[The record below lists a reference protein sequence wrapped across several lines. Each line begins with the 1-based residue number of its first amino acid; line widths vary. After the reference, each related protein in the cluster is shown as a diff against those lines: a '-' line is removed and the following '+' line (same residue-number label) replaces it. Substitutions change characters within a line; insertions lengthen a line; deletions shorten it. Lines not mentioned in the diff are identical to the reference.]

1 MKKWKH
7 GRASSL
13 LGIAAEIGFDNEKYS
28 KTNYFEALEVVIM
41 VELAA
46 LGLTEKEIER
56 AVRFDLYPQDSRIEK
71 LIEDFEPDD
80 SSWATIRPLSFRAY
94 EKRLELLAHIDELRN
109 IGNDE
114 SAAKLTP
121 EDWMNAG
128 AEVAWYAYIADIDFI
143 DDINRTAFAAIGGMG
158 RRGKIFSP
166 AKKAIARALETCCSS
181 TKEVAAYFESQ
192 PVLDEIDVRV
202 FFNSDDP
209 DEPDTF
215 LFQNLID
222 NKMSSPMKRRTLDS
236 LISQVKRH
244 RSTAVFTKARIR

>member
-13 LGIAAEIGFDNEKYS
+13 LGMAAQIGFDNEKYS
-28 KTNYFEALEVVIM
+28 TTNYFEALEAVIM
-41 VELAA
+41 IELEV
-46 LGLTEKEIER
+46 LGLTKKEIER
-56 AVRFDLYPQDSRIEK
+56 AVRFELYPQDSRIEK

-128 AEVAWYAYIADIDFI
+128 AEVAWYAFAADMDYIE
-143 DDINRTAFAAIGGMG
+143 DINKAEFGAIGG
-158 RRGKIFSP
+158 RSRAGKIFSTG
-166 AKKAIARALETCCSS
+166 KFVIAHALKSGCSS
-181 TKEVAAYFESQ
+181 AKDVAAYFETE
-192 PVLDEIDVRV
+192 PVIDELNIEVYCKK
-202 FFNSDDP
+202 
-209 DEPDTF
+209 DEFGAPESF
-215 LFQNLID
+215 SFMNLLTGQ
-222 NKMSSPMKRRTLDS
+222 MSRPMKITTLPS
-236 LISQVKRH
+236 VISQ
-244 RSTAVFTKARIR
+244 TKAYLKK

>member
-128 AEVAWYAYIADIDFI
+128 AEVACYAYIADIDFI

-158 RRGKIFSP
+158 RRGKIFSS
-166 AKKAIARALETCCSS
+166 AKFAIAHALKSGCSS
-181 TKEVAAYFESQ
+181 AKDMAAYFETE
-192 PVLDEIDVRV
+192 PVIDELDIEVYCER
-202 FFNSDDP
+202 
-209 DEPDTF
+209 DEAGMPESF
-215 LFQNLID
+215 SFMNLS
-222 NKMSSPMKRRTLDS
+222 NGVMSRPMKITTLPS
-236 LISQVKRH
+236 AISQ
-244 RSTAVFTKARIR
+244 TKAYLKNQ